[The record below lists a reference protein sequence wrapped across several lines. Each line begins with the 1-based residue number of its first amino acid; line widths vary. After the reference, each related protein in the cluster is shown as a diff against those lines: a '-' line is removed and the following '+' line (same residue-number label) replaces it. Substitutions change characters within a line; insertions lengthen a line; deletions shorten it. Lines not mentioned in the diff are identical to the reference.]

1 MGGPNER
8 EIGLC
13 MWKQIGTFC
22 CFNWSRHCI
31 NIPQAKYLFSVHSQI
46 EPSII
51 IVYPWVRTSPKR
63 RFLFSGWPGCS
74 FHYIAKNVNTQV
86 LLGLRSVMF
95 VRTPM
100 CLDLLC
106 PFEKEIWK
114 PADHEVNFFLL
125 IIIII
130 FSLLC
135 FDNKLP
141 VINESLYSP
150 ALDKEKKEQKQRTKQ
165 KMREI
170 CLCWRQPSTLQGS
183 AAVWVIPREREQD
196 GCERHWW
203 PLFQHDKKVR
213 NWTFPFTLSS
223 YMFI

>member
-150 ALDKEKKEQKQRTKQ
+150 ALDKEKKEQNKKWGRSVFVEDNPAHCKGLLQFESSLGKESRMDVKDIDDHCSNMTRKW
-165 KMREI
+165 EI
-170 CLCWRQPSTLQGS
+170 EHSPS
-183 AAVWVIPREREQD
+183 
-196 GCERHWW
+196 H
-203 PLFQHDKKVR
+203 
-213 NWTFPFTLSS
+213 
-223 YMFI
+223 

>member
-1 MGGPNER
+1 MGGPNEK

-31 NIPQAKYLFSVHSQI
+31 NVPQAKYLFSLHSQI

-51 IVYPWVRTSPKR
+51 ILYPWVRTSPKR
-63 RFLFSGWPGCS
+63 RFLFSGWAGCS
-74 FHYIAKNVNTQV
+74 FHYIAKNV
-86 LLGLRSVMF
+86 LLGLCWMLGSVVF

-114 PADHEVNFFLL
+114 PADLEVNFFLL
-125 IIIII
+125 VIII
-130 FSLLC
+130 FTQLC

-141 VINESLYSP
+141 VSNEFLYSL
-150 ALDKEKKEQKQRTKQ
+150 ALAQ

-170 CLCWRQPSTLQGS
+170 CLCCGKPSKLQDLLQF
-183 AAVWVIPREREQD
+183 PEQRE
-196 GCERHWW
+196 
-203 PLFQHDKKVR
+203 
-213 NWTFPFTLSS
+213 
-223 YMFI
+223 